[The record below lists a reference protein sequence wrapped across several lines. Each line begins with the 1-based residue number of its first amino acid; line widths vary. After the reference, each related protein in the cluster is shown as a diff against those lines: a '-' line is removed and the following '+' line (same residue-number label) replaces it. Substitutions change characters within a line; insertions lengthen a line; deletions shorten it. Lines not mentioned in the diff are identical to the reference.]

1 MIIKDENEVVYCKNQ
16 TELVR
21 EYLKQGNSLTTLEAM
36 LKLNISRLANH
47 IYELRKK
54 GVNIRSE
61 RINHDNGKGKHH
73 YLYWLNADAKTA

>member
-61 RINHDNGKGKHH
+61 RINQENGKHH
-73 YLYWLNADAKTA
+73 YRYWLDADAKTA

>member
-47 IYELRKK
+47 I
-54 GVNIRSE
+54 
-61 RINHDNGKGKHH
+61 
-73 YLYWLNADAKTA
+73 